1 MCIKAWLFLLIC
13 KMVLQ
18 LFYRNQ
24 FSHLMS
30 WDYKEGDYQPLL
42 TLVWMIQY
50 FTRLMVRHTVFIVD
64 YIIYIYS
71 ILYLIKLVPRTFCI
85 YFTSCFLLPTVG
97 DCISCKSSIRILPR
111 NSLLSCYFHF
121 FNSRK
126 LLPDVDQV
134 RTAVL
139 TKSLIVVFNLK
150 GR

>member
-1 MCIKAWLFLLIC
+1 MCITAWLFLLIC
-13 KMVLQ
+13 KMLLQ

-30 WDYKEGDYQPLL
+30 WEYKGRDYQPLL

-50 FTRLMVRHTVFIVD
+50 FTRLMVRYTVFIVD

-71 ILYLIKLVPRTFCI
+71 ILYLIKLVPRPFCI

-97 DCISCKSSIRILPR
+97 DCISCKSSVRILPR
-111 NSLLSCYFHF
+111 NSLLNCYIHF
-121 FNSRK
+121 FNNRK